1 MCGRLSRPP
10 DVLVK
15 IEEARLRVRTSSEF
29 IRIAVREW
37 NDSTLGFGP
46 GSAAQSP
53 FMEGA
58 KHSLL
63 VEWTYMILR
72 PAAILLKVSYN
83 WRRHYIRWRSY
94 HLASF
99 IGTDSQVMSP
109 AQLA

>member
-1 MCGRLSRPP
+1 MSALARA
-10 DVLVK
+10 VLQQ
-15 IEEARLRVRTSSEF
+15 IQSQSFVRM
-29 IRIAVREW
+29 AVREW

-83 WRRHYIRWRSY
+83 FLYI
-94 HLASF
+94 
-99 IGTDSQVMSP
+99 I
-109 AQLA
+109 

>member
-53 FMEGA
+53 FMESRYA
-58 KHSLL
+58 SPMRS
-63 VEWTYMILR
+63 VECAFASGGPEGT
-72 PAAILLKVSYN
+72 SDGE
-83 WRRHYIRWRSY
+83 
-94 HLASF
+94 LA
-99 IGTDSQVMSP
+99 
-109 AQLA
+109 